1 MPGLRRRPMLF
12 PITRTDRADRYY
24 TLNLAQGPIWDR
36 NEAEIELGAVSPDSS
51 VDPVPAEA
59 PLIVLC

>member
-1 MPGLRRRPMLF
+1 MLF